1 MRTPILTISIALAFA
16 TVAGS
21 GPALGARTTPEA
33 RWAAWTQQ
41 QKMAS
46 TSSLVALPWRSI
58 GPSAQGGRVVDIES
72 VSNQPFTFYVA
83 FASGGVWKTTNN
95 GQSFIPLSDGLP
107 SLISGD
113 IAVDPNAPETLWVG
127 TGEPNASRSSYSGLG
142 VFRSTDGG
150 KTFESKGLLGSDR
163 IARVLIDPRNSKRV
177 LVAVQGP
184 LYSEGGMRG
193 VFVSED
199 AGTTWK
205 QTLKTDNGWSGATEL
220 VFHPTDPNIVY
231 AATWD
236 KQRSAWN
243 FRESGV
249 GSAVYKSTDAG
260 LSFKKMQGFPSGLG
274 VGRIGLAV
282 SKAKPDWLYASID
295 QHAPMPEA
303 QRILGDQP
311 LSPARLKNMSKAEFL
326 AQDPDQIA
334 QFLEGSDFPTDLDAT
349 KLIESLNSDAIT
361 MDQLRAKL
369 LDGDASLFSTNITGL
384 ELHRSENA
392 GASWEK
398 RHAEPIRDLTYT
410 YGYYFSMLA
419 VAPDNAE
426 QVTLLG
432 MPLAISNDG
441 GKTFSGRLNDEEV
454 HVDHHVWKIDPNF
467 PNRILNGNDGGADI
481 SYDGG
486 VHWSRFDRQAVG
498 QSYAVA
504 FDMAE
509 PYNVYTGL
517 QDNGTVK
524 GSSRAKADDIA
535 AWTVVGGGDGM
546 QIQVDPRD
554 NSIYTGYQ
562 FCNYNYSGDGEVSP
576 QGDTERQVRPRAP
589 MTEPLNRFNWQSPI
603 RLSKFNSDVL
613 YMGGNK
619 LFRSLDKGKTFE
631 PISGDLTRA
640 KQRGNVPFA
649 TITAIAESPQ
659 QFGLLWAGTDD
670 GQLWV
675 SADSGVTWRD
685 VGKNL
690 PDAWVAGIEPSKSAR
705 FRAYAALN
713 SYRTDD
719 QRALLYVTEDLGRSW
734 RDISAGLPNMPVNVV
749 REDPQN
755 ANVLYVG
762 TDRGV
767 YATLDRGK
775 NWQVLGKDLP
785 NVPVHDLQIHP
796 RDREIIVGTHGRS
809 VWVLDAL
816 PVQELNEA
824 VRASDITGFY
834 IDKIEFSRSWKSATS
849 QWFGHIGDK
858 PKQVFNFYAKSPG
871 KVTISI
877 NTVTGATLSTLN
889 FDALAGLNQL
899 SWDLLVE
906 ANKALE
912 IEALDIKKRT
922 KKGDLKPDASGLINA
937 KETPYAQAKKYGWPQ
952 YIQPGD
958 YVARFAMGASSSEV
972 KFTVN
977 APKALES
984 RAPVPP
990 KVRGK

>member
-1 MRTPILTISIALAFA
+1 MRTSILTISIAFA
-16 TVAGS
+16 LV
-21 GPALGARTTPEA
+21 ALGAVKPALAERTAPES
-33 RWAAWTQQ
+33 RWAAWERQQ
-41 QKMAS
+41 AMTKAS
-46 TSSLVALPWRSI
+46 TLTALPWRSI
-58 GPSAQGGRVVDIES
+58 GPSIQGGRVVDIES
-72 VSNQPFTFYVA
+72 VPNQPFSFYVA
-83 FASGGVWKTTNN
+83 FASGGVWKSTNN

-107 SLISGD
+107 SMILGD

-150 KTFESKGLLGSDR
+150 KSFESKGLLGADR
-163 IARVLIDPRNSKRV
+163 IARILIDPRNSKRI

-199 AGTTWK
+199 AGLSWK

-220 VFHPTDPNIVY
+220 VFHPTNPNVVY

-236 KQRSAWN
+236 KQRSSWD
-243 FRESGV
+243 FRESGT

-260 LSFKKMQGFPSGLG
+260 LTFKKLQAFPSGPG

-282 SKAKPDWLYASID
+282 SAAKPDWIYASVD

-303 QRILGDQP
+303 QRLLGGQP
-311 LSPARLKNMSKAEFL
+311 LSPARLKAMSKAEFL
-326 AQDPDQIA
+326 SQDPDQIE
-334 QFLEGSDFPTDLDAT
+334 QFLAGSDFPTTLDAA
-349 KLIESLNSDAIT
+349 KLIESLKSDVIT

-369 LDGDASLFSTNITGL
+369 LDGDASLFNTDITGL
-384 ELHRSENA
+384 ELYRSENA
-392 GASWEK
+392 GDAWEK
-398 RHAEPIRDLTYT
+398 RHAQPIRDLTYT

-432 MPLAISNDG
+432 MPLAISDDG
-441 GKTFSGRLNDEEV
+441 GKTFSGRLNNEEV

-486 VHWSRFDRQAVG
+486 LHWSRFDRQAVG
-498 QSYAVA
+498 QSYAIA
-504 FDMAE
+504 FDMAQ
-509 PYNVYTGL
+509 PYNIYTGL

-524 GSSRAKADDIA
+524 GSSRAKPDDLE
-535 AWTVVGGGDGM
+535 AWTFVGGGDGM
-546 QIQVDPRD
+546 QIEVDPRD

-562 FCNYNYSGDGEVSP
+562 FGNYSYSGGGE
-576 QGDTERQVRPRAP
+576 VRPRAP
-589 MTEPLNRFNWQSPI
+589 MAEPLYRFNWQTPI
-603 RLSKFNSDVL
+603 RLSKFNADVL

-631 PISGDLTRA
+631 AISGDLTRSKA
-640 KQRGNVPFA
+640 RGNVPYA

-670 GQLWV
+670 GQMWV
-675 SADSGVTWRD
+675 TADSGVSWRD
-685 VGKNL
+685 VGKSL
-690 PDAWVAGIEPSKSAR
+690 PDAWISGIEPSKSAR

-719 QRALLYVTEDLGRSW
+719 QRAMLYVTEDLGRTW
-734 RDISAGLPNMPVNVV
+734 RDIAEGLPNVPVNVV

-767 YATLDRGK
+767 YASLDRGK

-785 NVPVHDLQIHP
+785 NVPVHDLQVHP
-796 RDREIIVGTHGRS
+796 RDRELIAGTHGRS
-809 VWVLDAL
+809 IWVLDAL
-816 PVQELNEA
+816 PVQELTDA
-824 VRASDITGFY
+824 VRNADISGFY
-834 IDKIEFSRSWKSATS
+834 IDEIKFSRRWKSQPS
-849 QWFGHIGDK
+849 QWFGHMADK
-858 PKQVFNFYAKSPG
+858 PAQVLNFYAKSPG
-871 KVTISI
+871 TGLVTIK
-877 NTVTGATLSTLN
+877 TAAGKPLAEQN
-889 FDALAGLNQL
+889 FDAQAGLNQL
-899 SWDLLVE
+899 SWDLLVDS
-906 ANKALE
+906 AKALE
-912 IEALDIKKRT
+912 IEASDIKART
-922 KKGDLKPDASGLINA
+922 EKGDLKPDASGLINA

-958 YVARFAMGASSSEV
+958 YIAHFQMGAASSEV
-972 KFTVN
+972 KFSVS

-984 RAPVPP
+984 RAPVVP

>member
-1 MRTPILTISIALAFA
+1 MRTSILTISIALALA
-16 TVAGS
+16 AQ
-21 GPALGARTTPEA
+21 ANAERTTPEA

-41 QKMAS
+41 QEMVSA
-46 TSSLVALPWRSI
+46 SSLTALPWRSI
-58 GPSAQGGRVVDIES
+58 GPSIQGGRVVDIES
-72 VSNQPFTFYVA
+72 IPNQPFSFYIA
-83 FASGGVWKTTNN
+83 YASGGVWKTTNN

-107 SLISGD
+107 NMISGD
-113 IAVDPNAPETLWVG
+113 IAVDPNAPETLWIG

-142 VFRSTDGG
+142 MFRSTDGG
-150 KTFESKGLLGSDR
+150 KNFESKGLMGADR
-163 IARVLIDPRNSKRV
+163 IARVLIDPRNSKRI

-184 LYSEGGMRG
+184 LYTEGGMRG
-193 VFVSED
+193 VFVTED

-205 QTLKTDNGWSGATEL
+205 QTLKTDNGWTGATEL
-220 VFHPTDPNIVY
+220 VFHPSDPSVVY

-236 KQRSAWN
+236 KQRTAWN

-249 GSAVYKSTDAG
+249 GSAVYKSTDSG
-260 LSFKKMQGFPSGLG
+260 LTFKKMSAFPSGAG

-282 SKAKPDWLYASID
+282 SKAKPDWIYASID
-295 QHAPMPEA
+295 QHAPMPES

-311 LSPARLKNMSKAEFL
+311 LSPARLKSMSKVEFL
-326 AQDPDQIA
+326 AQDPEQIEL
-334 QFLEGSDFPTDLDAT
+334 FLQGSDFPVDLDAA
-349 KLIESLNSDAIT
+349 KLIAQIKSDAIS

-369 LDGDASLFSTNITGL
+369 LDGNASLFSTDITGL
-384 ELHRSENA
+384 ELYRSENG
-392 GASWEK
+392 GAAWEK

-441 GKTFSGRLNDEEV
+441 GKTFTGRLNNEEV

-498 QSYAVA
+498 QSYTVA

-524 GSSRAKADDIA
+524 GSSRSKPDDLD
-535 AWTVVGGGDGM
+535 AWTFIGGGDGM

-554 NSIYTGYQ
+554 SSVYTGYQ
-562 FCNYNYSGDGEVSP
+562 FGNYNYSGGGE
-576 QGDTERQVRPRAP
+576 VRPRAP
-589 MTEPLNRFNWQSPI
+589 MAEALYRFNWQTPI

-675 SADSGVTWRD
+675 SADTGVTWRD

-690 PDAWVAGIEPSKSAR
+690 PDAWVAGIEPSKNAR

-734 RDISAGLPNMPVNVV
+734 RDIGAGLPDVPVNVV

-785 NVPVHDLQIHP
+785 NVPVHDLQVHP
-796 RDREIIVGTHGRS
+796 RDREIMVGTHGRS

-816 PVQELNEA
+816 PVQELTDT
-824 VRASDITGFY
+824 VLASEITGFY
-834 IDKIEFSRSWKSATS
+834 IDKVEFSRGWKSAAS

-858 PKQVFNFYAKSPG
+858 PKQVFNFYAKAAG
-871 KVTISI
+871 KGSISI
-877 NTVTGATLSTLN
+877 NTAAGKTLSTAE
-889 FDALAGLNQL
+889 FEARAGLNQL
-899 SWDLLVE
+899 SWDLLVD

-912 IEALDIKKRT
+912 IEALDIKTRT
-922 KKGDLKPDASGLINA
+922 EKGDLKPDASGLINA

-958 YVARFAMGASSSEV
+958 YIARFAMGAASSEV
-972 KFTVN
+972 KFSVV

-984 RAPVPP
+984 RAPVAPV
-990 KVRGK
+990 VRGK

>member
-1 MRTPILTISIALAFA
+1 MRTSILTISIAFALSALVSAKPAFA
-16 TVAGS
+16 E
-21 GPALGARTTPEA
+21 RTAPEA
-33 RWAAWTQQ
+33 RWAAWEMQQ
-41 QKMAS
+41 SMTKAS
-46 TSSLVALPWRSI
+46 TLTALPWRSI
-58 GPSAQGGRVVDIES
+58 GPSIQGGRVVDIES
-72 VSNQPFTFYVA
+72 VPNQPFSFYVA
-83 FASGGVWKTTNN
+83 FASGGVWKSTNN
-95 GQSFIPLSDGLP
+95 GQSFMPLSDGLP
-107 SLISGD
+107 SMITGD

-127 TGEPNASRSSYSGLG
+127 TGEPNASRSSYPGLG

-150 KTFESKGLLGSDR
+150 KSFESKGLLGADR
-163 IARVLIDPRNSKRV
+163 IARILIDPRNSKRI

-184 LYSEGGMRG
+184 LYTEGGMRG
-193 VFVSED
+193 VFISED
-199 AGTTWK
+199 AGSTWK
-205 QTLKTDNGWSGATEL
+205 QTLKTENGWTGATEL
-220 VFHPTDPNIVY
+220 VFHPTNPDVVY

-236 KQRSAWN
+236 KQRSSWN
-243 FRESGV
+243 FRESGT
-249 GSAVYKSTDAG
+249 GSAVYKSTDGG
-260 LSFKKMQGFPSGLG
+260 LSFQKLQAFPSAAG

-282 SKAKPDWLYASID
+282 SAAKPDWIYASVD

-311 LSPARLKNMSKAEFL
+311 LSPARLKTMSKAEFL
-326 AQDPDQIA
+326 SQDPEQIE
-334 QFLEGSDFPTDLDAT
+334 QFLEGSDFPTDLDAA
-349 KLIESLNSDAIT
+349 KLIESLKTDAIT

-369 LDGDASLFSTNITGL
+369 LDGDASLFNTNITGL
-384 ELHRSENA
+384 ELYRSENG
-392 GASWEK
+392 GAAWEK

-432 MPLAISNDG
+432 MPLAISDDG
-441 GKTFSGRLNDEEV
+441 GKTFSGRLNNEEV

-486 VHWSRFDRQAVG
+486 LHWSRFDRQAVG
-498 QSYAVA
+498 QSYAIA

-509 PYNVYTGL
+509 PYNIYTGL

-524 GSSRAKADDIA
+524 GSSRAKPDDLA

-546 QIQVDPRD
+546 QVEVDPRD

-562 FCNYNYSGDGEVSP
+562 FGNYSYSGGGGSE
-576 QGDTERQVRPRAP
+576 VRPRAP
-589 MTEPLNRFNWQSPI
+589 MAEPLYRFNWQTPI

-670 GQLWV
+670 GQMWV
-675 SADSGVTWRD
+675 TADSGVSWRD

-690 PDAWVAGIEPSKSAR
+690 PDAWISGIEPSKSAR
-705 FRAYAALN
+705 FRAYAVLN

-719 QRALLYVTEDLGRSW
+719 QRPMLYVTEDLGRSW
-734 RDISAGLPNMPVNVV
+734 RDIAAGLPNVPVNVV

-775 NWQVLGKDLP
+775 NWQVLGKGLP
-785 NVPVHDLQIHP
+785 NVPVHDLQVHP
-796 RDREIIVGTHGRS
+796 RDRELIAGTHGRS

-816 PVQELNEA
+816 PVQELTDA
-824 VRASDITGFY
+824 VRARDIAGFY
-834 IDKIEFSRSWKSATS
+834 IDEIKFSRGWKSAPS
-849 QWFGHIGDK
+849 QWFGHMADK
-858 PKQVFNFYAKSPG
+858 PVQVLNFYAKSPG
-871 KVTISI
+871 KGQVIIKTTAGKS
-877 NTVTGATLSTLN
+877 LLEQK
-889 FDALAGLNQL
+889 FDAQAGLNQL
-899 SWDLLVE
+899 SWDLLVDP
-906 ANKALE
+906 AKALGV
-912 IEALDIKKRT
+912 EALDIKTRT
-922 KKGDLKPDASGLINA
+922 EKGDLKPDASGLINA

-952 YIQPGD
+952 YIQPGN
-958 YVARFAMGASSSEV
+958 YIAQFQMGSASSEV
-972 KFTVN
+972 KFTVS

-984 RAPVPP
+984 RAPVAP